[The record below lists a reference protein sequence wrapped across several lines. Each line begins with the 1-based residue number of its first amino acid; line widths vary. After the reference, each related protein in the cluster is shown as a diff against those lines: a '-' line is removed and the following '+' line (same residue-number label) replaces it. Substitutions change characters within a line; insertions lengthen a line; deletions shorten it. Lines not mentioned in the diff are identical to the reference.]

1 MANYQSD
8 VREVFQAL
16 ADPTRL
22 AVIGRL
28 ARGPQAVSEL
38 AKPFDM
44 ALPSFI
50 KHLAVLEKADLVS
63 TSKAGRTRTCH
74 MRPEAMREAASW
86 LEEQRAIWEARTV
99 RLADYAENLAQTEK
113 ANERQ

>member
-1 MANYQSD
+1 MANYQLN

-28 ARGPQAVSEL
+28 ANGPQPVSEL

-44 ALPSFI
+44 ALPSFM

-63 TSKAGRTRTCH
+63 TSKAGRTRTCRI
-74 MRPEAMREAASW
+74 RPEAMREAASW
-86 LEEQRAIWEARTV
+86 LEKQHAIWEARTD
-99 RLADYAENLAQTEK
+99 RLADYAEHLAQNGDSK
-113 ANERQ
+113 